1 MPIVAPVPTS
11 PTVETT
17 IKAMSDMRISQW
29 CDRRL
34 VTRRPRARAPVRA
47 RGRFLWAARRD
58 LQDVWYDACRVLW
71 VGSLRPAPHPTSLRA
86 EPVMGALPAPLDCS
100 PVGRGCLT
108 IQVRGLRLPGRP
120 G

>member
-34 VTRRPRARAPVRA
+34 VTRRPRARAAVRA

-71 VGSLRPAPHPTSLRA
+71 VRVYAPHPTSLRA
-86 EPVMGALPAPLDCS
+86 EPVMGALPAPFDCS
-100 PVGRGCLT
+100 PEGTGRLT
-108 IQVRGLRLPGRP
+108 T
-120 G
+120 

>member
-11 PTVETT
+11 PTVEMT
-17 IKAMSDMRISQW
+17 IKATSDMRISQW

-71 VGSLRPAPHPTSLRA
+71 VRVYAPHPPSL
-86 EPVMGALPAPLDCS
+86 S
-100 PVGRGCLT
+100 PEGRGCLIT
-108 IQVRGLRLPGRP
+108 LGPGLTLPVWPSQGSCM
-120 G
+120 